1 MLFVILVIN
10 IAVAYYVIK
19 LEPKIDAV
27 LENAPELVK
36 SANKLL
42 GSVNTD
48 KLSSTLDTIH
58 KLNET
63 VCVKNKGIAWPGYKK
78 NILGM
83 DFDIPEMKI
92 C

>member
-1 MLFVILVIN
+1 MLFIVLVLN
-10 IAVAYYVIK
+10 IVLAYFLIK

-27 LENAPELVK
+27 LEKAPELVK

-42 GSVNTD
+42 GSVNVD

-78 NILGM
+78 SILGV
-83 DFDIPEMKI
+83 DFDIPEIKI